1 MTGRVDS
8 EAIELSGSISGST
21 IRIGSGA
28 GKGVGLVEQSVVV
41 VMLALRFLVIRT
53 YIGHGKH
60 LSTSL
65 TSNSVY

>member
-8 EAIELSGSISGST
+8 EAIELSGSISGSS
-21 IRIGSGA
+21 IGIGSGA

-41 VMLALRFLVIRT
+41 
-53 YIGHGKH
+53 
-60 LSTSL
+60 TSL